1 MSTDAESSLP
11 LEPGRAPM
19 DDRDG
24 MQRLLRHEERLWAGG
39 VAPVAGLDEAGR
51 GPLAGPVVAAAVVFA
66 PGTFIPGVDDS
77 KRLTPL
83 RRERLYQEI
92 FRHALALAVGV
103 VQPAEIDQ
111 LNIRN
116 ATHLAMRKA
125 LSRLPTR
132 PAHVLVDG
140 EAVPGLEI
148 PQTAL
153 VGGDRSSFSIAAAS
167 IVAKVLRDRL
177 MLAYDRIFP
186 QYGFA
191 EHKGYAT
198 ARHIAALRAHGPC
211 AIHRRSFRVRCLH
224 ADE

>member
-1 MSTDAESSLP
+1 MITDAERGLP
-11 LEPGRAPM
+11 LEPGRAPR

-39 VAPVAGLDEAGR
+39 VAPVAGVDEAGR
-51 GPLAGPVVAAAVVFA
+51 GPLAGPVVSAAVVFA

-116 ATHLAMRKA
+116 ATHLAMRRA